1 MKDPVYT
8 MLLAFSL
15 IFGITLA
22 LADASFVVLYAIL
35 IALSPLASRG
45 LDYYRSI
52 SEYVDIHQDYD
63 YRYAL
68 LGLLP
73 LSLMVEFSWTDMLLG
88 SIALIVVAVAEET
101 FRAGSVVLLRDQ
113 IGLPGNLAIVTAN
126 AAWISYHFIQKPY
139 DPHYLVFLIFG
150 AIIFTIALIF
160 GGIGAA
166 VLAHILSNS
175 LATWIAISV
184 SGTAQTVDI
193 TLGGILALIVF
204 LIGVSGFARKRD

>member
-8 MLLAFSL
+8 LLLAFSL
-15 IFGITLA
+15 VFGVALA
-22 LADASFVVLYAIL
+22 LADPSFVVLYALL
-35 IALSPLASRG
+35 IALSPLASKG
-45 LDYYRSI
+45 LDYYRSLVN
-52 SEYVDIHQDYD
+52 EYIEVDERYD
-63 YRYAL
+63 YRYSL
-68 LGLLP
+68 LGFLP
-73 LSLMVEFSWTDMLLG
+73 LAFMVEFSWADVIMG

-113 IGLPGNLAIVTAN
+113 IGLPGNLAIITAN
-126 AAWISYHFIQKPY
+126 AAWISYHFIQRPY
-139 DPHYLVFLIFG
+139 DLHYLVFLVFG
-150 AIIFTIALIF
+150 AIIFSLALIM

-184 SGTAQTVDI
+184 SGTVQTVDL

-204 LIGVSGFARKRD
+204 LIGVSGFAKRD